1 MDLEDLE
8 RQIQRAVSVRA
19 VPSWH
24 HVEKFEVEPGS
35 PQKIEQNFPVP
46 RRGQI
51 VECIV
56 AREDPLGD
64 RAPWATAHMLP
75 QRTFQV
81 DLANGSK
88 FLGQTVRARLLDVR
102 RSVAVGEVLTGA
114 ALKAAINGA
123 GDGRGERP
131 GPVQQDR
138 GGRAPAPQ
146 TAPPA

>member
-1 MDLEDLE
+1 M
-8 RQIQRAVSVRA
+8 
-19 VPSWH
+19 
-24 HVEKFEVEPGS
+24 
-35 PQKIEQNFPVP
+35 
-46 RRGQI
+46 
-51 VECIV
+51 ECVV

-64 RAPWATAHMLP
+64 RAPWATAHLLP

-114 ALKAAINGA
+114 ALKAAMNGA

-131 GPVQQDR
+131 SQDR
-138 GGRAPAPQ
+138 GGRAPAPAQ
-146 TAPPA
+146 SAPPAQ